1 VTIPDVA
8 AGTSFAVSPLGGGTP
23 MRSGPR
29 SLAAALALLVSGSA
43 SAVELNYQW
52 KKGDVHRFQYED
64 DSTMEMKMPG
74 MGANMPGM
82 PANMPGMQMNMPGMN
97 MGAGGMNVRMKVQ
110 STFSQK
116 VLAVRPDGTAEVELT
131 LEKMDLI
138 GGDKRISTLDKIPAA
153 AKKVKAEVDRK
164 GHAKFYKMVT
174 VYVQE
179 GRTLVGVQ
187 DLQVG
192 PQGVNASSS
201 ATVGDRQVKV
211 VAAVDPKTGTFTVA
225 MDEKKLPPALKA
237 VEVKEEDPGIDVLPK
252 QIFEMMVLPEG
263 DMTPGG
269 RYEVA
274 TPAGT
279 MAMTLATVEE
289 NVAQLHT
296 TVAQNTSAA
305 QAEAMANAQGGDEGA
320 TGGMQGGADMGQK
333 VDMDVTSGFD
343 VAAGRLVRIEGTQT
357 IEQSMGGMGGMKT
370 RSRFALQ
377 RL

>member
-1 VTIPDVA
+1 
-8 AGTSFAVSPLGGGTP
+8 
-23 MRSGPR
+23 
-29 SLAAALALLVSGSA
+29 
-43 SAVELNYQW
+43 
-52 KKGDVHRFQYED
+52 
-64 DSTMEMKMPG
+64 
-74 MGANMPGM
+74 
-82 PANMPGMQMNMPGMN
+82 
-97 MGAGGMNVRMKVQ
+97 
-110 STFSQK
+110 
-116 VLAVRPDGTAEVELT
+116 
-131 LEKMDLI
+131 MDLI

-187 DLQVG
+187 DLKVG
-192 PQGVNASSS
+192 PQGVSASSS

-211 VAAVDPKTGTFTVA
+211 VAAVDPKTGSITVA

-269 RYEVA
+269 RYEVS
-274 TPAGT
+274 TPAGA
-279 MAMTLATVEE
+279 MAMTLAAVEG

-296 TVAQNTSAA
+296 TVAQDTSAA
-305 QAEAMANAQGGDEGA
+305 QAQAMANAEQPSEDEA
-320 TGGMQGGADMGQK
+320 GMQGGANMGMK

-357 IEQSMGGMGGMKT
+357 IDQSMGGMGGMKT

>member
-1 VTIPDVA
+1 
-8 AGTSFAVSPLGGGTP
+8 
-23 MRSGPR
+23 
-29 SLAAALALLVSGSA
+29 
-43 SAVELNYQW
+43 
-52 KKGDVHRFQYED
+52 
-64 DSTMEMKMPG
+64 
-74 MGANMPGM
+74 
-82 PANMPGMQMNMPGMN
+82 
-97 MGAGGMNVRMKVQ
+97 
-110 STFSQK
+110 
-116 VLAVRPDGTAEVELT
+116 
-131 LEKMDLI
+131 
-138 GGDKRISTLDKIPAA
+138 
-153 AKKVKAEVDRK
+153 
-164 GHAKFYKMVT
+164 
-174 VYVQE
+174 
-179 GRTLVGVQ
+179 
-187 DLQVG
+187 
-192 PQGVNASSS
+192 
-201 ATVGDRQVKV
+201 
-211 VAAVDPKTGTFTVA
+211 

-274 TPAGT
+274 TPAGA

-289 NVAQLHT
+289 NIAQLHT

-305 QAEAMANAQGGDEGA
+305 QAEAMANAQDGDEGA

-357 IEQSMGGMGGMKT
+357 IDQSMGDMGGMKT

>member
-1 VTIPDVA
+1 
-8 AGTSFAVSPLGGGTP
+8 

-97 MGAGGMNVRMKVQ
+97 MGAGGMSVRMKVQ

-305 QAEAMANAQGGDEGA
+305 QAEAMAHNAEQPSEDEA
-320 TGGMQGGADMGQK
+320 GMQGGANMGMK

-357 IEQSMGGMGGMKT
+357 IDQSMGGMGGVKV